1 MSDLTMVELSK
12 KYYHLR
18 NLFNQLKIYTDQAI
32 EELDGYDNDSAESIM
47 DDFDILIEEAKAN
60 GFVD

>member
-1 MSDLTMVELSK
+1 MTELSK

-18 NLFNQLKIYTDQAI
+18 DLFNQLKIYADQAI

-47 DDFDILIEEAKAN
+47 DDFDVLIEEAKAN